1 LTPWGQL
8 FVEVILPLLG
18 HHSSLSAAARFV
30 MNSSQLLRGIARLD
44 LDGHEL
50 PPTPAPSTPNGG
62 RRYALATEL
71 VYTDG
76 DDQHNSS
83 SVPIYQV
90 RPHYLPPHPPLH
102 LAKSIE
108 HEKLNFG
115 LGDLWGEGTDSY
127 IQANIRQ
134 RRRRV

>member
-1 LTPWGQL
+1 L
-8 FVEVILPLLG
+8 EVVFHLLD
-18 HHSSLSAAARFV
+18 HHPSFSSAALRFV

-90 RPHYLPPHPPLH
+90 RSHYLLFHSPLH
-102 LAKSIE
+102 LAQSIE
-108 HEKLNFG
+108 HK
-115 LGDLWGEGTDSY
+115 S
-127 IQANIRQ
+127 
-134 RRRRV
+134 